1 MSEQL
6 KGIFEKLQTII
17 EEQFRECGD
26 NREKLA
32 KKIDEEIQKATT
44 FKLALGLMQS
54 ETVSNITI
62 YSHEYDSS
70 EQHEYDNEGHEV
82 SFKISLID
90 LDTKENK
97 IEAIIKI
104 DEDMQSRVT
113 NINWFT
119 RNLTEDELLELA
131 AHMIGQ

>member
-17 EEQFRECGD
+17 EEQFREYGD
-26 NREKLA
+26 DMGKLA

-44 FKLALGLMQS
+44 FKLALGLMES

-62 YSHEYDSS
+62 YSHEYDES

-97 IEAIIKI
+97 IEAIIQY
-104 DEDMQSRVT
+104 EVT

-119 RNLTEDELLELA
+119 RNLKEDDILELA